1 MRMILVGLGG
11 RGRSWAEV
19 LRRQPGVEVVG
30 YVEPD
35 PGTRRLAQEQL
46 ELAPD
51 LLFPLLDAALGT
63 VTADAALDVTPPAA
77 HEEVAIACFAAGLHL
92 LQEKPMSDDFA
103 AARRIVAAADAAGRT
118 FMVTQNYRFAA
129 LPRTTRALL
138 AAGRVGPLALG
149 DMGFYRAWATRPG
162 THYTTMPFPLL
173 TDMGIHHFDLL
184 RYLLAEEPV
193 RVDATSWNVPWG
205 WHAGD
210 AAHSVTI
217 WFRGG
222 TVVTHHANGA
232 SLGRQSPWHGD
243 LRLEGPRGSLTW
255 EDDRL
260 FFSTA
265 APGQPP
271 AREEIQLQ
279 PLAARGQDGLLEEFL
294 AAVREGRE
302 PECSGRDNLGSLA
315 IVFAAIASAQRGAPV
330 NIDELTALAPRTQ

>member
-11 RGRSWAEV
+11 RGRSWASV
-19 LRRQPGVEVVG
+19 LGRHADVDVVG

-35 PGTRRLAQEQL
+35 AATR
-46 ELAPD
+46 ELAREKNGLPPD
-51 LLFPLLDAALGT
+51 CLFPSLAAAVDAVEAE
-63 VTADAALDVTPPAA
+63 AALDVTPPAA
-77 HEEVAIACFAAGLHL
+77 HEEVALACFAAGLHL

-103 AARRIVAAADAAGRT
+103 AARRIVAASQAAGRT
-118 FMVTQNYRFAA
+118 FMVTQNYRFSP

-138 AAGRVGPLALG
+138 AAGRIGPLALG

-193 RVDATSWNVPWG
+193 KAQATTWNLPWG

-210 AAHSVTI
+210 AAHNVTI
-217 WFRGG
+217 WFSGG
-222 TVVTHHANGA
+222 SIVTHHANGA
-232 SLGRQSPWHGD
+232 SVGRQSPWHGD
-243 LRLEGPRGSLTW
+243 LRLEGPKGSLTW

-260 FFSTA
+260 FFSAA
-265 APGQPP
+265 APAEPT
-271 AREEIQLQ
+271 AREEVALE
-279 PLAARGQDGLLEEFL
+279 PAPSGQDGLLREFV
-294 AAVREGRE
+294 AAVTEGRE

-315 IVFAAIASAQRGAPV
+315 IVFAAIASAKRGAPV
-330 NIDELTALAPRTQ
+330 EVAELLSGG